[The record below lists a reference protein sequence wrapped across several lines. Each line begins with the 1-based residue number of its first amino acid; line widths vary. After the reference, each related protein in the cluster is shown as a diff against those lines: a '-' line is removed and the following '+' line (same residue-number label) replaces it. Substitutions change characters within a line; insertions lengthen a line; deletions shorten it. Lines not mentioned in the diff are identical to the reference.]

1 MIKISLKKTIEE
13 VEIPS
18 FGSELSSG
26 FDVKAMTILNVF
38 KGDT

>member
-26 FDVKAMTILNVF
+26 FDVKQCLEVDAISS
-38 KGDT
+38 